1 MRYIY
6 LAFQAEEG
14 PPMTLEEYL
23 AIPYVLVVESFEG
36 PDGEWLRRASYP
48 ELPGCTVEGFW
59 AVDVID
65 KLEQLRIKRIMEMLR
80 DGEYIP
86 VPREP
91 LRSGIPAL
99 DRDQLEF

>member
-1 MRYIY
+1 
-6 LAFQAEEG
+6 
-14 PPMTLEEYL
+14 MTLEEYL

-59 AVDVID
+59 AVDVIE
-65 KLEQLRIKRIMEMLR
+65 KLEELRIRRIMEMLR
-80 DGEYIP
+80 DGESIP
-86 VPREP
+86 VPRPP

-99 DRDQLEF
+99 NKDQLEFAKWLVEHGRITDQK